1 MSYYQHPSF
10 EGGRGRAADNPY
22 DDDGYGGGG
31 RSSADSF
38 YIKDSRTLQ
47 KEIRDINQHI
57 ISISKRLDDNATTT
71 SSGGGGNVEL
81 SSYSSSSGGYAL
93 DDVRSM
99 IDKAV
104 TLTSCAQKDVNEF
117 KEYVCNAPTPQDAMN
132 RQQMLNKFTNNVS
145 TLAKQLEDVVR
156 RYATLKK
163 ETAAAAEQQQG
174 YSNKKKKTNKRGN
187 SGGPRSTTSS
197 SSSRSHHHHSTT
209 ATTTSSIRSSSTS
222 RRRGNDDSS
231 RNSDSKI
238 GGDGLWQQ
246 QHKNISSVISQNS
259 NAVYEYGE
267 RKLRSTAAAAAEL
280 LKSSTSPIQREE
292 HHQDRQQQQQMGG
305 GIDLEEGLSRDK
317 LDDIKRIGAEMGELQ
332 DIYTTLN
339 SDMARQ
345 QDNIDSI
352 HDAMLRT
359 LDTTQRTNI
368 ELQQATDKRDT
379 SLKRK
384 VYAFTALAAT
394 AGLYMLISS
403 I

>member
-231 RNSDSKI
+231 RNSDSKVVSLLVLYT
-238 GGDGLWQQ
+238 GGY
-246 QHKNISSVISQNS
+246 IMTI
-259 NAVYEYGE
+259 A
-267 RKLRSTAAAAAEL
+267 
-280 LKSSTSPIQREE
+280 
-292 HHQDRQQQQQMGG
+292 DRW
-305 GIDLEEGLSRDK
+305 
-317 LDDIKRIGAEMGELQ
+317 
-332 DIYTTLN
+332 
-339 SDMARQ
+339 
-345 QDNIDSI
+345 
-352 HDAMLRT
+352 
-359 LDTTQRTNI
+359 
-368 ELQQATDKRDT
+368 
-379 SLKRK
+379 
-384 VYAFTALAAT
+384 
-394 AGLYMLISS
+394 
-403 I
+403 

>member
-187 SGGPRSTTSS
+187 NG
-197 SSSRSHHHHSTT
+197 
-209 ATTTSSIRSSSTS
+209 
-222 RRRGNDDSS
+222 DDTLY
-231 RNSDSKI
+231 DS
-238 GGDGLWQQ
+238 
-246 QHKNISSVISQNS
+246 NVN
-259 NAVYEYGE
+259 
-267 RKLRSTAAAAAEL
+267 
-280 LKSSTSPIQREE
+280 
-292 HHQDRQQQQQMGG
+292 RQ
-305 GIDLEEGLSRDK
+305 
-317 LDDIKRIGAEMGELQ
+317 
-332 DIYTTLN
+332 
-339 SDMARQ
+339 
-345 QDNIDSI
+345 
-352 HDAMLRT
+352 
-359 LDTTQRTNI
+359 
-368 ELQQATDKRDT
+368 
-379 SLKRK
+379 
-384 VYAFTALAAT
+384 
-394 AGLYMLISS
+394 
-403 I
+403 